1 MREWIYAR
9 ATDSRFYLFLT
20 CTLPAAL
27 LVRAIATGNLGA
39 NPLETIR
46 DTTGIWT
53 LRFLLV
59 TLAITPVRR
68 LTGWHKIIQ
77 ARRVIGLCAFFYAV
91 LHFVSYVWLD
101 QFFALDGMIDDL
113 TKRPFIMA
121 GYASFVVLI
130 PLAVTSTKKWIWRLG
145 GRKWRLL
152 HRLIYFSAAAGVV
165 HYFWRVKL
173 DVQSPVIYAVL
184 LGTLLL
190 ARLPRS
196 ILERKRAAAEAQIL
210 QAKSSRWR

>member
-9 ATDSRFYLFLT
+9 TTDSRFYLFLT

-27 LVRAIATGNLGA
+27 LLRATATGNLGA

-68 LTGWHKIIQ
+68 IIGWHKIIR
-77 ARRVIGLCAFFYAV
+77 ARRMVGLFAFFYAV

-101 QFFALDGMIDDL
+101 QFFALHGMIDDL
-113 TKRPFIMA
+113 MKRPFIMA
-121 GYASFVVLI
+121 GYASFVVLV
-130 PLAVTSTKKWIWRLG
+130 PLAVTSTKKWILRLG
-145 GRKWRLL
+145 GKRWQLL

-173 DVQSPVIYAVL
+173 DVQSPIIYGLL

-190 ARLPRS
+190 GRLRRS
-196 ILERKRAAAEAQIL
+196 IALASG
-210 QAKSSRWR
+210 QASDTGSSSVV

>member
-1 MREWIYAR
+1 MREWIYAG
-9 ATDSRFYLFLT
+9 TTNWRFHLFLV

-27 LVRAIATGNLGA
+27 LARAIANGDLGP

-53 LRFLLV
+53 LRFLIF
-59 TLAITPVRR
+59 TLAITPLRR
-68 LTGWHKIIQ
+68 LTRWREIIR
-77 ARRVIGLCAFFYAV
+77 ARRMLGLFAFFYAA

-101 QFFALDGMIDDL
+101 QFFAFDGMIDDL
-113 TKRPFIMA
+113 KKRPFIMA

-130 PLAVTSTKKWIWRLG
+130 PLAVTSTKTWIGRLG
-145 GRKWRLL
+145 GKRWQLL
-152 HRLIYFSAAAGVV
+152 HRLIYFSAAAAVL

-173 DVQSPVIYAVL
+173 DVQSPVLYGAL

-190 ARLPRS
+190 ARLVR
-196 ILERKRAAAEAQIL
+196 IDRRLRAGMY
-210 QAKSSRWR
+210 SRT

>member
-9 ATDSRFYLFLT
+9 TTDSRFYLFLT
-20 CTLPAAL
+20 CTLPAVF
-27 LVRAIATGNLGA
+27 LVRATTTGHLGA
-39 NPLETIR
+39 NPLEMIR

-68 LTGWHKIIQ
+68 ITGWHKIIR
-77 ARRVIGLCAFFYAV
+77 ARRMLGLFAFFYAV

-101 QFFALDGMIDDL
+101 EFFALDGMIDDL
-113 TKRPFIMA
+113 TKRPFIMV

-145 GRKWRLL
+145 GKRWQLL
-152 HRLIYFSAAAGVV
+152 HRCIYFSAAAGVV

-173 DVQSPVIYAVL
+173 DVQSPIIYGLL

-190 ARLPRS
+190 ARLERS
-196 ILERKRAAAEAQIL
+196 ILVRKRATAEAQIYD
-210 QAKSSRWR
+210 AKP

>member
-1 MREWIYAR
+1 VV
-9 ATDSRFYLFLT
+9 
-20 CTLPAAL
+20 L
-27 LVRAIATGNLGA
+27 LVRATATGNLGA

-53 LRFLLV
+53 LRFLFV
-59 TLAITPVRR
+59 TLAITPIRR
-68 LTGWHKIIQ
+68 LTGWHKVIR
-77 ARRVIGLCAFFYAV
+77 ARRMLGLFAFFYAV

-145 GRKWRLL
+145 GKRWQLL

-173 DVQSPVIYAVL
+173 DVQSPVIYGVL
-184 LGTLLL
+184 LGALLL
-190 ARLPRS
+190 ARLRRS
-196 ILERKRAAAEAQIL
+196 LPARKTAAEA
-210 QAKSSRWR
+210 

>member
-1 MREWIYAR
+1 MGEWIYAR
-9 ATDSRFYLFLT
+9 TTDWRFYLFLT

-27 LVRAIATGNLGA
+27 LVRATTTGHLGA
-39 NPLETIR
+39 NPLEMIR

-68 LTGWHKIIQ
+68 ITGGHKIIR
-77 ARRVIGLCAFFYAV
+77 ARRMLGLFAFFYAV
-91 LHFVSYVWLD
+91 LHFVSYLWLD

-130 PLAVTSTKKWIWRLG
+130 PLAITSTKKWIGRLG
-145 GRKWRLL
+145 GKRWQLL
-152 HRLIYFSAAAGVV
+152 HRFIYFSAAAGVV

-173 DVQSPVIYAVL
+173 DVQSPIIYGAA
-184 LGTLLL
+184 LGTLFL
-190 ARLPRS
+190 ARLRSS
-196 ILERKRAAAEAQIL
+196 ILVRKRAAAEAQIL
-210 QAKSSRWR
+210 YAKPSRWR

>member
-1 MREWIYAR
+1 MREWICAKP
-9 ATDSRFYLFLT
+9 TDWRSYLFLT

-27 LVRAIATGNLGA
+27 LVCATATGNLGV

-68 LTGWHKIIQ
+68 IIGWHKIIR
-77 ARRVIGLCAFFYAV
+77 ARRMVGLFAFFYAV

-101 QFFALDGMIDDL
+101 QFFALHGMIDDL
-113 TKRPFIMA
+113 MKRPFIMA
-121 GYASFVVLI
+121 GYASFVVLV
-130 PLAVTSTKKWIWRLG
+130 PLAVTSTKKWILRLG
-145 GRKWRLL
+145 GKRWQLL

-173 DVQSPVIYAVL
+173 DVQSPIIYGLL

-190 ARLPRS
+190 GRLRRS
-196 ILERKRAAAEAQIL
+196 IALASG
-210 QAKSSRWR
+210 QASDTGSSSVV

>member
-9 ATDSRFYLFLT
+9 TTDSRFYLFLT
-20 CTLPAAL
+20 CTLPAVF
-27 LVRAIATGNLGA
+27 LVRATATGNLGA

-53 LRFLLV
+53 LRFLFV

-68 LTGWHKIIQ
+68 ITGWHKIIR
-77 ARRVIGLCAFFYAV
+77 ARRMLGLFAFFYAV

-101 QFFALDGMIDDL
+101 EFFALDGMIDDL

-145 GRKWRLL
+145 GKRWQLL
-152 HRLIYFSAAAGVV
+152 HRCIYFSAAAGVV

-173 DVQSPVIYAVL
+173 DVQSPIIYGLL

-190 ARLPRS
+190 ARLERS
-196 ILERKRAAAEAQIL
+196 ILVRKRATAEAQIYDS
-210 QAKSSRWR
+210 KP